1 MAEVIGFLN
10 LASTLLKPAA
20 HYVLSFCFSSLFL
33 VHKHHVYCCQEI
45 SFSV

>member
-20 HYVLSFCFSSLFL
+20 HYV
-33 VHKHHVYCCQEI
+33 V
-45 SFSV
+45 SFSLLICVPSP